1 MRPTSET
8 EAFAT
13 IQDDSKGLLDREHAI
28 HYLAKHMS
36 PAAVEQLIP
45 VLDSDEFS
53 LRWAAADALRY
64 AGNMALIP
72 LLRKLVQSG
81 SSFTVR
87 EVTHH
92 ALSKNISPTVREQAQ
107 EVLVAMKGPAADLA
121 TTQAA
126 YQLLRK
132 LNPVEE

>member
-1 MRPTSET
+1 MRPTTEA

-13 IQDDSKGLLDREHAI
+13 LQDTSKGLLDREHAI
-28 HYLAKHMS
+28 HYLAEHMS

-45 VLDSDEFS
+45 LLQEDQFG

-64 AGNMALIP
+64 GGDMALIP

-81 SSFTVR
+81 SRLSVR
-87 EVTHH
+87 EVVHH
-92 ALSKNISPTVREQAQ
+92 ALSKNISPAVREQAQ
-107 EVLVAMKGPAADLA
+107 EVLAAMKGPAADLA

-132 LNPVEE
+132 LDPVGA